1 MSLAVNPIVIQNN
14 QATFKGKWDKTDNGT
29 PYYKSNSA
37 TIAGCVMAV
46 PAALVRLRNLKINTD
61 KDALFAKLEKEK
73 NDVIKK
79 FDFLGEDFIK
89 EYKEGYEKQ
98 IKDMDK
104 IVNNL
109 KFQKKMAIPFS
120 IIAVGMTVGCGVLVD
135 YMRNKKAQET
145 ADYEK
150 QNGTKKTLMKQ
161 DSVAISNKGRAYYES
176 HKGRKWGTLLGV
188 GCGLAD
194 SLMAHTKNTA
204 WLNVSNVALFALGGW
219 IMGMIAD
226 RNTNKN
232 AKIHS

>member
-1 MSLAVNPIVIQNN
+1 MSLAVNPVVNQSN
-14 QATFKGKWDKTDNGT
+14 QAAFKGKWDKTDNGT

-37 TIAGCVMAV
+37 TIAGGVMAV
-46 PAALVRLRNLKINTD
+46 PAALWRIRNLKINTD
-61 KDALFAKLEKEK
+61 KDALFARLEKEK
-73 NDVIKK
+73 NEAIKK
-79 FDFLGEDFIK
+79 FSFLGDDFIK

-120 IIAVGMTVGCGVLVD
+120 IIAAGMTVGCGVLVD
-135 YMRNKKAQET
+135 HMRNKKAQET
-145 ADYEK
+145 ADYVK
-150 QNGTKKTLMKQ
+150 QNGTKKTLMEQ

-176 HKGRKWGTLLGV
+176 NQGRKWGTLLGAA
-188 GCGLAD
+188 CGLAD
-194 SLMAHTKNTA
+194 SLMARTKNQV
-204 WLNVSNVALFALGGW
+204 WLTVSNVALFALGGW
-219 IMGMIAD
+219 IMGIIAD